1 MTAHKT
7 ANLPASAADHLADA
21 RLHLTRCLLALKA
34 AATADPSLLVKLGSR
49 HAALVEELRQL
60 EQVR

>member
-49 HAALVEELRQL
+49 HAALAEELRQL